1 MRGYEFGGTI
11 PLRYEVRNADGELAA
26 AAVVLTVTSPAGV
39 VSTPPVTATSLGI
52 YDAVV
57 TGNAYGPWRYKWVA
71 SGAVADVDSGQ
82 FYVADSERDLPPLAT
97 FERLVRKLGYT
108 PVDGER
114 TRAETLLVEASGL
127 IRDVAEKT
135 WADATTGALETV
147 PVRVADICVASALR
161 AFGNPEALSQRSIG
175 DSSKSYDRAGR
186 EGGEDVYLTDVE
198 ETAIRKAAAA
208 SSFVAVTLVSPY
220 NGTYLDDDGELV
232 WA

>member
-1 MRGYEFGGTI
+1 MRRYELGGAV

-26 AAVVLTVTSPAGV
+26 ATVALTVTSPTGV
-39 VSTPPVTATSLGI
+39 ASPLAVTATSLGI
-52 YDAVV
+52 YDAVA
-57 TGNAYGPWRYKWVA
+57 TGSEYGPWRYRWVA
-71 SGAVADVDSGQ
+71 SGALSDIDTGQ
-82 FYVADSERDLPPLAT
+82 FYVADAERDLPPLCS
-97 FERLVRKLGYT
+97 FERLARKLGYT

-114 TRAETLLVEASGL
+114 DRAEGLLVEASGL

-135 WADATTGALETV
+135 WTDAVTGALAGV
-147 PVRVADICVASALR
+147 PVRVADICRAAALR

-175 DSSKSYDRAGR
+175 DSSKSYDRTGR

-208 SSFVAVTLVSPY
+208 SSFIAVTLVSPY